1 MIEMILQDILNNRS
15 TLVSD
20 KAERILYLKNILM
33 LASPKDA
40 GINMLEE
47 ELISIGYCPVCGNKL
62 TIEYDCEYH
71 DEVDAYEYLPYS
83 HCEKCGKDI
92 V

>member
-40 GINMLEE
+40 GIN
-47 ELISIGYCPVCGNKL
+47 V
-62 TIEYDCEYH
+62 IE
-71 DEVDAYEYLPYS
+71 
-83 HCEKCGKDI
+83 
-92 V
+92 